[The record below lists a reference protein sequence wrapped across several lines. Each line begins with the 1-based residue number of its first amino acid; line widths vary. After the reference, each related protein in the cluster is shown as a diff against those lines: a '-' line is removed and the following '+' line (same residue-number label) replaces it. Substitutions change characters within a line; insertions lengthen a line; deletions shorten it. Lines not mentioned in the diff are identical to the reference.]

1 MKKTIPVI
9 GMACSVCSANVEK
22 KLNSLEG
29 IHSASVSLAGR
40 TALVDYDPDVI
51 SLEDMKREISNA
63 GYDLVIEADRSAEEI
78 TRREFTLLKRKT
90 ILSWLF
96 AVLVMA
102 FSMEWVQLG
111 MQSDNH
117 SSAFNNQISLLLALF
132 NMLYCGK
139 LFYVSAWKQLKHA
152 TANMDSLV
160 ALSTLIAFLF
170 STFNTFFGD
179 VAWSPYGI
187 EWHTYFDA
195 SVMII
200 TFVLTGRCLEE
211 KAKDGTASSIKQLM
225 GLQPKTARLLREGN
239 LEEVPI
245 STIERGDVIEVRAGE
260 KIPVDGVVTQA
271 ESFMTADAAYVDEAM
286 ITGEP
291 VPAQKKVGD
300 EVLAGTIPSQGK
312 LRLRAK
318 QIGENTALAHIIK
331 MVQEAQGSKA
341 PVQRIVDKAALVFVP
356 VVAAIALVTFLAWW
370 LIGGNECLP
379 QAILSAVSVLVIACP
394 CAMGLATPTALMVGI
409 GKAAQKQILI
419 KDAAALENLRKVNA
433 LVIDKTGTLT
443 IPNQNVDFTKASALD
458 LQSPDALES
467 RETLK
472 PHAAEAMARL
482 QQEGIEVHMMSG
494 DKEEA
499 ARYWAQKAGI
509 QHYQSQV
516 MPGDKQAL
524 VARLQAEGKRVMM
537 IGDGINDTQALAL
550 ADVSMAM
557 GRGTDVAMDVAQ
569 VTLMGD
575 DLLAIPDA
583 VKLSRK
589 TVGMIWQNLFW
600 AFVYNLVCIPL
611 AAGVLHLFGID
622 FQITPMWASAL
633 MACSSVSVVL
643 NSLRLKLIK

>member
-1 MKKTIPVI
+1 M
-9 GMACSVCSANVEK
+9 
-22 KLNSLEG
+22 
-29 IHSASVSLAGR
+29 
-40 TALVDYDPDVI
+40 
-51 SLEDMKREISNA
+51 
-63 GYDLVIEADRSAEEI
+63 
-78 TRREFTLLKRKT
+78 
-90 ILSWLF
+90 
-96 AVLVMA
+96 
-102 FSMEWVQLG
+102 
-111 MQSDNH
+111 
-117 SSAFNNQISLLLALF
+117 
-132 NMLYCGK
+132 
-139 LFYVSAWKQLKHA
+139 
-152 TANMDSLV
+152 
-160 ALSTLIAFLF
+160 
-170 STFNTFFGD
+170 
-179 VAWSPYGI
+179 
-187 EWHTYFDA
+187 
-195 SVMII
+195 
-200 TFVLTGRCLEE
+200 
-211 KAKDGTASSIKQLM
+211 
-225 GLQPKTARLLREGN
+225 REGN

-260 KIPVDGVVTQA
+260 KIPVDGVVTTA

-291 VPAQKKVGD
+291 TPAQKKVGD

-312 LRLRAK
+312 LRMRAK
-318 QIGENTALAHIIK
+318 QIGEDTALAHIIR

-356 VVAAIALVTFLAWW
+356 VVAGIALVTFLAWW

-458 LQSPDALES
+458 LASPSALES

-472 PHAAEAMARL
+472 PHASEAMARL

-499 ARYWAQKAGI
+499 ARYWASKAGI
-509 QHYQSQV
+509 KHYQSQV
-516 MPGDKQAL
+516 KPGDKQAL
-524 VARLQAEGKRVMM
+524 VAKLQADGKRVMM

-550 ADVSMAM
+550 ADVSMAI

-583 VKLSRK
+583 VKLSRR

-600 AFVYNLVCIPL
+600 AFIYNIICIPL
-611 AAGVLHLFGID
+611 AAGALHLFGID

-643 NSLRLKLIK
+643 NSLRLKWMK